1 MKTICTIFLLVFG
14 LNGFSQ
20 DTLANVV
27 IHTWAGGVCCSN
39 GTDVT
44 ISLSDKVLALDF
56 DSLVYVSSSGDN
68 VLLYATDFHTVN
80 TPVKR
85 ICTLTYGWSSM
96 RYGNNE
102 YRGTTSYYGLP
113 ESRFRFSGPQVPKLL
128 VYSNTQVIKEGKV
141 GEQFTMTAYP

>member
-1 MKTICTIFLLVFG
+1 MKTICTIFLLAFN

-39 GTDVT
+39 GTDIT
-44 ISLSDKVLALDF
+44 ITLSDKVTPLDF
-56 DSLVYVSSSGDN
+56 DSLVYISSGGDN
-68 VLLYATDFHTVN
+68 VLLYANDFHAVN
-80 TPVKR
+80 TPVKQT
-85 ICTLTYGWSSM
+85 CVLTYGWSSM

-102 YRGTTSYYGLP
+102 YQEKSTYYGLP

-128 VYSNTQVIKEGKV
+128 VYSNKRVIKEGKV
-141 GEQFTMTAYP
+141 SEQFTMTAYP